1 MMTDHKNYDIKKGG
15 LLVALIFF
23 CWPLF
28 SQTTIT
34 GKVLDQDS
42 GEPLAF
48 GTISLLAATDSSLIS
63 GGVTL
68 DDGRF
73 SIDASPGAYV
83 LKAGY
88 VGYVPRIS
96 EAFTIS
102 AGQETL
108 DLGTLR
114 LSANAEVLEE
124 VVVTTE
130 RSQMELSLDKR
141 VFNVG
146 KDMSSTGNSAIEV
159 LDNVPSV
166 AVDVE
171 GNISLR
177 GNNSVRILVNGRPS
191 ALVGVGDTDGL
202 RSLPADLIERIEV
215 ITNPSSRY
223 DAEGTAGI
231 INIVLKKDRRRGLNG
246 SFDLNTGVP
255 ANHGASVN
263 LNFRRDKFNFF
274 TNFGGRLRQSPGN
287 GFVYQEFFRNDS
299 LFIYE
304 QDRET
309 DRGGWSVNSR
319 FGGEYFFND
328 NTTLTTSLQYRYG
341 RDDDQTDLEYR
352 DYVGGPDNLT
362 RISMRN
368 EQETEI
374 DPSLEYTMTFRK
386 KFDGKDHEL
395 VADIRYQDNT
405 ETESADL
412 REAFFDPEFT
422 PLPNTDDLLQRTE
435 NEESEGEL
443 NVQVDYTKPMGEE
456 GRFESGLRGQFR
468 RIDNDY
474 LVEEFDGEDWF
485 SLEGLSN
492 NFNYEEDVLAAYTA
506 YGNKYGKFSFQAGVR
521 AEYTRIFTRLIQ
533 TEETNERDFINLF
546 PSVFL
551 NYELPGDN
559 SVQLSYS
566 RRIDRPNFWSLNP
579 FFSFSDNRNFRSG
592 NPNLDPEFTHS
603 MELSHLKY
611 WEKGSLTSAVYY
623 RHTDGVEQR
632 IRQVFDDGNSVTFPV
647 NLATERAMGIE
658 FTFTYN
664 PMEWMRLNGNAN
676 FFTSE
681 TQGEFQ
687 GESFFAEATSF
698 FSRLTGQF
706 ELGEK
711 MEGQI
716 RGNYRA
722 PRNTAQGRTL
732 ALYSMDLA
740 LNREILNGHGILT
753 LNVRDVFNS
762 RKRRY
767 ITEGENFFTRGEFQ
781 WRVRVVT
788 LSFNYRLNAGDR
800 RSGGGRRG
808 SGGYRG

>member
-1 MMTDHKNYDIKKGG
+1 MMTDHKNYTIKKGA
-15 LLVALIFF
+15 LLVALILF

-63 GGVTL
+63 GGVTV

-73 SIDASPGAYV
+73 SIDAPPGAYV

-102 AGQETL
+102 ADQETL
-108 DLGTLR
+108 DLGTLH

-263 LNFRRDKFNFF
+263 LNLRRDKFNFF

-664 PMEWMRLNGNAN
+664 PMEWLRLNGNAN

-706 ELGEK
+706 EIGEK

-800 RSGGGRRG
+800 RSGGG
-808 SGGYRG
+808 YRG